1 MSSIIDIEMVV
12 AVDVKSL
19 KLQQEFLQDALG
31 LEGDHAV
38 LVPLVPAVQHYA
50 VHLMAILVLTNN
62 FQILLLTVL
71 GMLDIKFP
79 SLASLHS

>member
-1 MSSIIDIEMVV
+1 MSSIIDIEVVV

-50 VHLMAILVLTNN
+50 VHLMAILV
-62 FQILLLTVL
+62 
-71 GMLDIKFP
+71 
-79 SLASLHS
+79 